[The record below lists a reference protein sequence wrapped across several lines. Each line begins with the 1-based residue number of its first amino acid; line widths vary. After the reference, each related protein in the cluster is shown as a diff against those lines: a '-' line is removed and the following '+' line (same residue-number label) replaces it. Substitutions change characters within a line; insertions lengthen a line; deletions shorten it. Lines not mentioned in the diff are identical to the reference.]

1 MEYVKLGTKIT
12 PFGLKG
18 EFKIYSTSFFQ
29 EIRYQE
35 GNTIYIKKDDEYI
48 PFTVSSYFIK
58 GSFDFIKVKEF
69 NKIEDLEQ
77 YTSLDVYALKDES
90 LVKQGYYYFS
100 DLKKCNV
107 YDENNHLL
115 GKVKEVEEFPSQ
127 ITLRVKRDN
136 NKDFFV
142 PFIKEFIKS
151 IDITNN
157 KIVIKVIEGML

>member
-77 YTSLDVYALKDES
+77 YASLDVYALKDES

-107 YDENNHLL
+107 YDENNNLL

-142 PFIKEFIKS
+142 PFIKEFIK
-151 IDITNN
+151 IY
-157 KIVIKVIEGML
+157 